1 MLRRRK
7 SPKGC
12 AIPLTKPIS
21 LVMGYPTNLLIDRQG
36 RFRTVVMGPMLDQL
50 EKELTAALKEK
61 PPADKAPPVKPTK
74 AR

>member
-1 MLRRRK
+1 
-7 SPKGC
+7 
-12 AIPLTKPIS
+12 
-21 LVMGYPTNLLIDRQG
+21 VGYPNNLLIDRQG

-50 EKELTAALKEK
+50 EKELMAALKEK